1 MILENVSIRDLV
13 DTIEDQLKRMA
24 HAEDVIEDAH
34 GIQPPAIEYFNGQIA
49 RLRDILDSHIAP

>member
-1 MILENVSIRDLV
+1 MVLENVCISDLV

-24 HAEDVIEDAH
+24 HAEDMREEVH
-34 GIQPPAIEYFNGQIA
+34 GIQPPTIEYFNGQIA